1 MIAHIH
7 CTCKRANKTSNS
19 IILLVTIF
27 IYFLETEA
35 AQNLDMADSC
45 ACAGFLLILFST
57 TFSYLRPTQ

>member
-7 CTCKRANKTSNS
+7 CTCKRANKTL

-57 TFSYLRPTQ
+57 TFSYPRPTQ